1 MELNWISVEHGD
13 LMRGWT
19 TFVQLYIIICSS
31 YALVINIDY
40 IISSNCTLC
49 QNGIMVSKH
58 GNPKEISWKTDPFKF
73 IIFI

>member
-1 MELNWISVEHGD
+1 
-13 LMRGWT
+13 MRGWT

-58 GNPKEISWKTDPFKF
+58 GNPKEIS
-73 IIFI
+73 